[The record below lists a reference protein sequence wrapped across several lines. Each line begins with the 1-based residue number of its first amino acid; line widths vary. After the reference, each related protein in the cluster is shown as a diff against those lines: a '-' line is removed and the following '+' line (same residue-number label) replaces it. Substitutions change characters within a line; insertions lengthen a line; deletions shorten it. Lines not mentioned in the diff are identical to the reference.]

1 VNSLVAI
8 FLALSVLLWPVSAL
22 AKGVEL
28 LGAGATFP
36 YPLYSKMFYYYWR
49 ETGIKVNYQPIGSGG
64 GIRQLVNRTVDFGG
78 SDAFMSDEALASA
91 PGEILHIPTCLGA
104 VVLCYNLPGDPKLR
118 FTPKVIADI
127 FLGNIERWNDR
138 RIEEINPG
146 IGLPEMDI
154 MVVHRSDG
162 SGTTFVFTDYL
173 AKVSKAWN
181 EKMGRG
187 KAVNWPV
194 GLGAKGNAGVTGLIK
209 HLPGAVGYTELGYAL
224 LNKMPVALVMNKYG
238 RFIKPTTASTSRA
251 AVVPLPRDTRVS
263 ITNAGSADGYP
274 ISSFTWIL
282 VYREQAYKKRSME
295 KPMEVAQLL
304 WWMTHEAQRYTE
316 PLYYGSLPEEAIG
329 KAENIIK
336 AITYNGRPI
345 LR

>member
-22 AKGVEL
+22 AKRVEL

-104 VVLCYNLPGDPKLR
+104 VVLSYNLPGGPELR

-154 MVVHRSDG
+154 MVIHRSDG

-173 AKVSKAWN
+173 AKVSKEWN
-181 EKMGRG
+181 EKVGRG
-187 KAVNWPV
+187 KAVSWPI

-238 RFIKPTTASTSRA
+238 RFIKATTASAARA

-263 ITNAGSADGYP
+263 ITNADSADGYP

-295 KPMEVAQLL
+295 KPMEVAKLL

-336 AITYNGRPI
+336 AIRYNGQPI